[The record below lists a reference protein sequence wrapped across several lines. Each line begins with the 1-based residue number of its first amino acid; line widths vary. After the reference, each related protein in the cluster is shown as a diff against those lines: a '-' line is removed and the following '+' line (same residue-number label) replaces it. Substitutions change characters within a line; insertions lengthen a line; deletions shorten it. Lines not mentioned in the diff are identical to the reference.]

1 MYRPRDLAMNVP
13 YRRTA
18 QVRIRWSTGDEDG
31 REENGT
37 PGEDGKIKATPPSVG
52 LLWSINGLRRSAG
65 KGRVALFRKIQ
76 SNQRELRHPWGFR
89 VPAPGAA
96 DRRSGQSCFNLITP
110 CR

>member
-37 PGEDGKIKATPPSVG
+37 PGEDGKIKTTPPSVG
-52 LLWSINGLRRSAG
+52 LLWSINGLRRLPEKEGWRFSG
-65 KGRVALFRKIQ
+65 KSNRINANCATHGVFGCQRPGRPIDVLDRVASI
-76 SNQRELRHPWGFR
+76 
-89 VPAPGAA
+89 
-96 DRRSGQSCFNLITP
+96 
-110 CR
+110 